1 MTDKQYKAK
10 RWLSRCY
17 ELNREIKILEDQLE
31 VTRQRVNNAVGRY
44 EIQEVQTSRGR
55 GLREDLI
62 GEVIELEDRIQSRL
76 RELIAEDNLTTE
88 AINSLET
95 SVERSIM
102 MARYVNR
109 YSWTK
114 IERLYNYSHAHIMRI
129 HLQGLDKIRIEEEQ
143 S

>member
-1 MTDKQYKAK
+1 MTDKQYQAK

-31 VTRQRVNNAVGRY
+31 VIRQRVNNAVGRY
-44 EIQEVQTSRGR
+44 EASEVQTSRGR

-76 RELIAEDNLTTE
+76 TELLAEDNLTSE
-88 AINSLET
+88 AINEVDN
-95 SVERSIM
+95 SVIRAILT
-102 MARYVNR
+102 ARYVNR

-129 HLQGLDKIRIEEEQ
+129 HLQGLDSIEIKGG
-143 S
+143 